1 VIQSY
6 VFRDDYFPYSVHGG
20 EDPSHVLLPYRLQT
34 AQLLYGHR
42 FGEPGKLWTIGGG
55 VSRETLEFP
64 EGPEGL
70 RTVAGGEF
78 DDLLPA
84 TEAEVEEVS
93 GQMDPLKATR
103 LSLFGGFRRIDF
115 VVRNG
120 LDAVT
125 APQDVM
131 VGTELNLSLNPSLG
145 TLGGLEG
152 TEDLQLRA
160 DFFWAKAPEPW
171 VLNVD
176 VTVEGRHLRDQEASG
191 DEWRDI
197 LSEVNGRVFLQ
208 PERLRNHTVFGRISA
223 TRSWSMERPFQ
234 LTGGGREGVRG
245 YSRDAFPGG
254 RRILVS
260 LEDRFPIF
268 SREMLDAGLA
278 FFGDLGRVW
287 GQDVPYGVDSG
298 WRSSVGAGLR
308 LNIPGG
314 ALRTVRA
321 DFTLPLS
328 GDRDVHGI
336 YFRFYTELGGLLQ
349 TPKRPGQVERSRWS
363 GPDTNVTGSRPSG

>member
-1 VIQSY
+1 
-6 VFRDDYFPYSVHGG
+6 
-20 EDPSHVLLPYRLQT
+20 
-34 AQLLYGHR
+34 
-42 FGEPGKLWTIGGG
+42 
-55 VSRETLEFP
+55 
-64 EGPEGL
+64 
-70 RTVAGGEF
+70 
-78 DDLLPA
+78 
-84 TEAEVEEVS
+84 
-93 GQMDPLKATR
+93 
-103 LSLFGGFRRIDF
+103 
-115 VVRNG
+115 
-120 LDAVT
+120 
-125 APQDVM
+125 
-131 VGTELNLSLNPSLG
+131 
-145 TLGGLEG
+145 
-152 TEDLQLRA
+152 
-160 DFFWAKAPEPW
+160 
-171 VLNVD
+171 
-176 VTVEGRHLRDQEASG
+176 
-191 DEWRDI
+191 
-197 LSEVNGRVFLQ
+197 
-208 PERLRNHTVFGRISA
+208 
-223 TRSWSMERPFQ
+223 
-234 LTGGGREGVRG
+234 
-245 YSRDAFPGG
+245 
-254 RRILVS
+254 LVS